1 MRQLTSTPPGAN
13 ALTGISERFNMRQ
26 LTNAQVFRWSVIV
39 ALALAVMMPVGLI
52 VYQSFL
58 DGPFFSPESKAS
70 LSAFQYVFSDPG
82 FYDAMRATVILCLG
96 TVLIAVPLGGLL
108 SFALTRTDLKF
119 RGFIESMVLV
129 PIFLSSIVLA
139 FGYTVS
145 LGPSGFASQWAL
157 QLFGVVPWDIY
168 GLAGITVLCGL
179 THVPHAYLYV
189 SSAMR
194 NLPSDLEEAA
204 RTTGASIW
212 RVSLD
217 VTLPMVL
224 PSMVFCTALIV
235 MLGFEMFGMPL
246 VLGDP
251 NGITVLT
258 TYIYKLTTLFGEPS
272 YHLMA
277 VVAIV
282 LVAVTLPL
290 VYFQR
295 RLLKTSRKYAAI
307 GGKGGRA
314 TRLRLGR
321 SAQVLALSLI
331 GLWLLAAVILPIGGI
346 ALRAFV
352 DAWGQGVTYSDHL
365 TLVHFR
371 ELLEVPSLFHGIIN
385 SILIATV
392 GGAFAVVLYLMVGL
406 AGHRWQGLG
415 LAILD
420 YSVLLP
426 RALPGLIV
434 GLAFF
439 WAYLFIPIL
448 TPLRPTLFS
457 LLSAYIIVGL
467 SYGLR
472 LIQATLLQVGAE
484 LEESART
491 CGASI
496 TRAWRDIVIPII
508 RPGLIGAWVLIMIIF
523 LREYATGVYLMS
535 SGTEVIGSLIVSML
549 ATGAIDLIAA
559 LSFISVILTA
569 VGLAVAL
576 RFGAKIHD

>member
-1 MRQLTSTPPGAN
+1 MRQLNN
-13 ALTGISERFNMRQ
+13 AE
-26 LTNAQVFRWSVIV
+26 VFRWSVIA
-39 ALALAVMMPVGLI
+39 ALVISVMTPVGLI
-52 VYQSFL
+52 VYQSLL

-70 LSAFQYVFSDPG
+70 FAAFHYIFTDPSFYTALKTTAILS
-82 FYDAMRATVILCLG
+82 LG
-96 TVLIAVPLGGLL
+96 TVLIALPLGGLL
-108 SFALTRTDLKF
+108 AFLLTRTDLKYRTF
-119 RGFIESMVLV
+119 VESMVLV
-129 PIFLSSIVLA
+129 PIFLSSIVVA

-145 LGPSGFASQWAL
+145 LGPSGFASLWVQKYIG
-157 QLFGVVPWDIY
+157 FVPWNIY
-168 GLAGITVLCGL
+168 SLFGITVLCGL

-204 RTTGASIW
+204 RTAGASIW

-217 VTLPMVL
+217 VTLPMVM
-224 PSMVFCTALIV
+224 PSLVFCTALIV
-235 MLGFEMFGMPL
+235 MLGFEMFGLPL

-251 NGITVLT
+251 NGVTVLT
-258 TYIYKLTTLFGEPS
+258 TYIYKLTTLFGTPS

-277 VVAIV
+277 VVAMV

-307 GGKGGRA
+307 GGKGSRT
-314 TRLRLGR
+314 TRLRLGV
-321 SAQVLALSLI
+321 SGQVIALTLI
-331 GLWLLAAVILPIGGI
+331 GLWLLSAVVLPIGGI

-352 DAWGQGVTYSDHL
+352 DAWGQGVNYSDHL
-365 TLVHFR
+365 TLIHFR
-371 ELLEVPSLFHGIIN
+371 ELLDVPSLYRGIVN

-392 GGAFAVVLYLMVGL
+392 GGAIAVFLYLLVGL
-406 AGHRWQGLG
+406 AGFRWYGAG
-415 LAILD
+415 LALLD

-439 WAYLFIPIL
+439 WAYLFIPFL

-508 RPGLIGAWVLIMIIF
+508 RPGLVGAWVLIMIIF

-535 SGTEVIGSLIVSML
+535 NGTEVIGSLIVSML

-559 LSFISVILTA
+559 LSFVSVFLTA

>member
-1 MRQLTSTPPGAN
+1 MQQANNTSPLGMPIGRGWKKMPRSGNAEWFRIGVIAVLFLT
-13 ALTGISERFNMRQ
+13 
-26 LTNAQVFRWSVIV
+26 
-39 ALALAVMMPVGLI
+39 VMIPVGLI
-52 VYQSFL
+52 LYQSL
-58 DGPFFSPESKAS
+58 LSGPFFNADSIFS
-70 LSAFQYVFSDPG
+70 LDAFRYVLSDSA
-82 FYDAMRATVILCLG
+82 FYDALRATTVLSLG
-96 TVLIAVPLGGLL
+96 TVVIAVPLGGLL
-108 SFALTRTDLKF
+108 AFLLTRTDLKF
-119 RGFIESMVLV
+119 RRLIESLALM
-129 PIFLSSIVLA
+129 PIFLSSIVVA

-145 LGPSGFASQWAL
+145 LGPSGFVSL
-157 QLFGVVPWDIY
+157 LFQKLLGVVPWNIY
-168 GLAGITVLCGL
+168 SLTGITVLCGL

-189 SSAMR
+189 SAAMR

-204 RTTGASIW
+204 RTTGASVW

-217 VTLPMVL
+217 VTLPMVM
-224 PSMVFCTALIV
+224 PSLVFCAALLV

-258 TYIYKLTTLFGEPS
+258 GYIYKLTTLFGMPS

-282 LVAVTLPL
+282 IVAITLPL
-290 VYFQR
+290 VYVQR
-295 RLLKTSRKYAAI
+295 RLLKQGRKYVAV

-314 TRLRLGR
+314 NRLRLG
-321 SAQVLALSLI
+321 AAGQAIALSAI
-331 GLWLLAAVILPIGGI
+331 ALWLLASVLFPIGGI
-346 ALRAFV
+346 FLRAFV
-352 DAWGQGVTYSDHL
+352 DTWGAGVNYADHL
-365 TLVHFR
+365 TLAHFR
-371 ELLEVPSLFHGIIN
+371 ELTTVPSLLNGIVN
-385 SILIATV
+385 SVLIATV
-392 GGAFAVVLYLMVGL
+392 GGAIAIVVYLLVAL
-406 AGHRWQGLG
+406 AGHRWQGFG
-415 LAILD
+415 MAMLD

-439 WAYLFIPIL
+439 WAYLFIPFL

-472 LIQATLLQVGAE
+472 LIQATLLQVGGE

-491 CGASI
+491 CGASVM
-496 TRAWRDIVIPII
+496 RAWRDVVIPII
-508 RPGLIGAWVLIMIIF
+508 RPGLMGAWVLIMIIF

-549 ATGAIDLIAA
+549 ASGAIDLIAA
-559 LSFISVILTA
+559 LSFISVVLTSI
-569 VGLAVAL
+569 GLAIAL
-576 RFGAKIHD
+576 SFGAKVHD

>member
-1 MRQLTSTPPGAN
+1 MRALHN
-13 ALTGISERFNMRQ
+13 AE
-26 LTNAQVFRWSVIV
+26 VFRVSVISLLFFSV
-39 ALALAVMMPVGLI
+39 ITPVGLI
-52 VYQSFL
+52 LYQSLL
-58 DGPFFSPESKAS
+58 DGPFFSPETTAS
-70 LSAFQYVFSDPG
+70 LDAFRYVFSDEA
-82 FYDAMRATVILCLG
+82 FYEAFSNTAVVAIG
-96 TVLIAVPLGGLL
+96 TVAISVPLGALL
-108 SFALTRTDLKF
+108 AFLMTRTDLKL
-119 RGFIESMVLV
+119 RGLIESMILM

-145 LGPSGFASQWAL
+145 LGPSGFVS
-157 QLFGVVPWDIY
+157 LFLEKWIGFVPWDIY
-168 GLAGITVLCGL
+168 NLTGITLLCGL

-204 RTTGASIW
+204 RTTGASVW

-224 PSMVFCTALIV
+224 PSLIFCAALLI
-235 MLGFEMFGMPL
+235 MLGFEMFGLPL

-258 TYIYKLTTLFGEPS
+258 TYIYKLTTLFGVPS

-277 VVAIV
+277 VVAII
-282 LVAVTLPL
+282 LVVITLPL

-295 RLLKTSRKYAAI
+295 KLLGQSRKYAAI
-307 GGKGGRA
+307 GGKGGRH
-314 TRLRLGR
+314 TRLRLGKVG
-321 SAQVLALSLI
+321 QIVALGAI
-331 GLWLLAAVILPIGGI
+331 FLWLLLAVILPIGGI

-352 DAWGQGVTYSDHL
+352 DAWGQGVDFSQHL
-365 TLVHFR
+365 TLAHFR
-371 ELLEVPSLFHGIIN
+371 ELLQVPSLYNGIIN
-385 SILIATV
+385 SIIIAVV
-392 GGAFAVVLYLMVGL
+392 GGAIAVFIYLMIAL
-406 AGHRWQGLG
+406 AGHRWQGVG
-415 LAILD
+415 LTMLD

-439 WAYLFIPIL
+439 WAYLFIPFL
-448 TPLRPTLFS
+448 TPLRPTLIS
-457 LLSAYIIVGL
+457 LLSAYVIVGL

-472 LIQATLLQVGAE
+472 LIQASLLQVGPE

-491 CGASI
+491 CGANI

-508 RPGLIGAWVLIMIIF
+508 RPGLVGAWVLIMIIF

-559 LSFISVILTA
+559 LSFISVLLTA
-569 VGLAVAL
+569 IGLAVAL

>member
-1 MRQLTSTPPGAN
+1 
-13 ALTGISERFNMRQ
+13 
-26 LTNAQVFRWSVIV
+26 
-39 ALALAVMMPVGLI
+39 
-52 VYQSFL
+52 
-58 DGPFFSPESKAS
+58 
-70 LSAFQYVFSDPG
+70 
-82 FYDAMRATVILCLG
+82 
-96 TVLIAVPLGGLL
+96 
-108 SFALTRTDLKF
+108 
-119 RGFIESMVLV
+119 
-129 PIFLSSIVLA
+129 
-139 FGYTVS
+139 
-145 LGPSGFASQWAL
+145 
-157 QLFGVVPWDIY
+157 
-168 GLAGITVLCGL
+168 
-179 THVPHAYLYV
+179 
-189 SSAMR
+189 MR

-204 RTTGASIW
+204 RTTGANIW

-224 PSMVFCTALIV
+224 PSLVFCAALLV
-235 MLGFEMFGMPL
+235 MLGFEMFGLPL

-251 NGITVLT
+251 NGVTVLT
-258 TYIYKLTTLFGEPS
+258 TYIYKLTTLFGMPS

-277 VVAIV
+277 VVAMV
-282 LVAVTLPL
+282 LVAITLPL
-290 VYFQR
+290 VYIQR
-295 RLLKTSRKYAAI
+295 KLLSQSRKYVAV

-314 TRLRLGR
+314 NRLRLGT
-321 SAQVLALSLI
+321 AGQTIALAAI
-331 GLWLLAAVILPIGGI
+331 GLWLLTSVILPIGGI

-352 DAWGQGVTYSDHL
+352 DAWGQGVNYADHF
-365 TLVHFR
+365 TIIHFK
-371 ELLEVPSLFHGIIN
+371 ELLDVPSLYNGIIN
-385 SILIATV
+385 SVLIAVV
-392 GGAFAVVLYLMVGL
+392 GGAVAVGIYLMVGL
-406 AGHRWQGLG
+406 AGHRWHGFG
-415 LAILD
+415 MAMLD

-472 LIQATLLQVGAE
+472 LIQATLLQVGIE

-496 TRAWRDIVIPII
+496 KRAWYDIVIPIV
-508 RPGLIGAWVLIMIIF
+508 RPGLVGAWVLIMIIF

-559 LSFISVILTA
+559 LSFISVLLTA
-569 VGLAVAL
+569 IGLAIAL

>member
-1 MRQLTSTPPGAN
+1 MRALHN
-13 ALTGISERFNMRQ
+13 AEYFRFGVISLLFI
-26 LTNAQVFRWSVIV
+26 SVIT
-39 ALALAVMMPVGLI
+39 PVGLI
-52 VYQSFL
+52 LYQSFL
-58 DGPFFSPESKAS
+58 NGPFFSPETTLS
-70 LSAFQYVFSDPG
+70 LDAFKYVFSDAG
-82 FYDAMRATVILCLG
+82 FYEAFSNTAVVAFG
-96 TVLIAVPLGGLL
+96 TVAISVPLGALL
-108 SFALTRTDLKF
+108 AFLMTRTDLKL
-119 RGFIESMVLV
+119 RGLIESMILM

-145 LGPSGFASQWAL
+145 LGPSGFVS
-157 QLFGVVPWDIY
+157 LFLEKWIGIVPWDIY
-168 GLAGITVLCGL
+168 NLTGITLLCGL

-204 RTTGASIW
+204 RTTGASVW

-224 PSMVFCTALIV
+224 PSLIFCAALLI
-235 MLGFEMFGMPL
+235 MLGFEMFGLPL

-258 TYIYKLTTLFGEPS
+258 TYIYKLTTLFGVPS

-282 LVAVTLPL
+282 LVAITLPL

-295 RLLKTSRKYAAI
+295 KLLSQSRKYAAI
-307 GGKGGRA
+307 GGKGGRH
-314 TRLRLGR
+314 TRLRLGTTG
-321 SAQVLALSLI
+321 QVIALGSI
-331 GLWLLAAVILPIGGI
+331 GLWLLIAVVLPIGGI

-352 DAWGQGVTYSDHL
+352 DAWGQGVNFSEHL
-365 TLVHFR
+365 TLAHFH
-371 ELLEVPSLFHGIIN
+371 ELLNVPSLYNGIVN
-385 SILIATV
+385 SIIIAVV
-392 GGAFAVVLYLMVGL
+392 GGAIAVGCYVLIGL
-406 AGHRWQGLG
+406 AGHRWQGFG
-415 LAILD
+415 LAMLD

-448 TPLRPTLFS
+448 TPFRPTLIS

-472 LIQATLLQVGAE
+472 LIQASLLQVGME

-491 CGASI
+491 CGATV

-508 RPGLIGAWVLIMIIF
+508 RPGLVGAWVLIMIIF

-559 LSFISVILTA
+559 LSFISVLLTA
-569 VGLAVAL
+569 IGLAIAL

>member
-1 MRQLTSTPPGAN
+1 MRQFQN
-13 ALTGISERFNMRQ
+13 AE
-26 LTNAQVFRWSVIV
+26 VFRWSVI
-39 ALALAVMMPVGLI
+39 AALAVAVMTPVGLI
-52 VYQSFL
+52 VYQSLL
-58 DGPFFSPESKAS
+58 DGPFFNTESQAS
-70 LSAFQYVFSDPG
+70 LSAFQYVFNDPS
-82 FYDAMRATVILCLG
+82 FWDALKTTGILSFGALF
-96 TVLIAVPLGGLL
+96 IAVPLGALL
-108 SFALTRTDLKF
+108 AFILTRTDLKF
-119 RGFIESMVLV
+119 RRFVESMVLV

-145 LGPSGFASQWAL
+145 LGPSGFASLWMQKHL
-157 QLFGVVPWDIY
+157 GFVPWNIY
-168 GLAGITVLCGL
+168 SLFGITVLSGL

-204 RTTGASIW
+204 RTTGAGIW
-212 RVSLD
+212 RVSID

-224 PSMVFCTALIV
+224 PSLVFCAALLV
-235 MLGFEMFGMPL
+235 MLGFEMFGLPL

-251 NGITVLT
+251 NGVTVLT
-258 TYIYKLTTLFGEPS
+258 TYIYKLTTLLGSPS

-277 VVAIV
+277 VVAMV
-282 LVAVTLPL
+282 LVAITLPL

-314 TRLRLGR
+314 TRLRLGPGG
-321 SAQVLALSLI
+321 QVVALSLI
-331 GLWLLAAVILPIGGI
+331 GLWLVTAVVLPIGGI
-346 ALRAFV
+346 SLRAFV
-352 DAWGQGVTYSDHL
+352 DAWGQGVNYADHL
-365 TLVHFR
+365 TLVHFT
-371 ELLEVPSLFHGIIN
+371 ELLEVPSLYHGIVN
-385 SILIATV
+385 SVLIATV
-392 GGAFAVVLYLMVGL
+392 GGALAVFLYLLVGL
-406 AGHRWQGLG
+406 AGFRWQGAG
-415 LAILD
+415 LAVLD

-439 WAYLFIPIL
+439 WAYLFIPVL

-508 RPGLIGAWVLIMIIF
+508 RPGLMGAWVLIMIIF

-549 ATGAIDLIAA
+549 ASGAVDLIAA
-559 LSFISVILTA
+559 LSFISVFLTA

>member
-1 MRQLTSTPPGAN
+1 MRQFNN
-13 ALTGISERFNMRQ
+13 AEG
-26 LTNAQVFRWSVIV
+26 FRWSVIV
-39 ALALAVMMPVGLI
+39 VLFLAVMTPVGLI
-52 VYQSFL
+52 VYQSLL
-58 DGPFFSPESKAS
+58 DGPFFSPESRAGFD
-70 LSAFQYVFSDPG
+70 AFHYVFTDPS
-82 FYDAMRATVILCLG
+82 FYSALKATAILSLG
-96 TVLIAVPLGGLL
+96 TVAIALPLGGLL
-108 SFALTRTDLKF
+108 AFVLTRTDLKY
-119 RGFIESMVLV
+119 RGVVESMVLV

-145 LGPSGFASQWAL
+145 LGPSGFASLWVQERL
-157 QLFGVVPWDIY
+157 GFVPWNVY
-168 GLAGITVLCGL
+168 SLFGITVLCGL

-212 RVSLD
+212 RVSWD

-224 PSMVFCTALIV
+224 PSLVFCTALII
-235 MLGFEMFGMPL
+235 MLGFEMFGLPL

-258 TYIYKLTTLFGEPS
+258 TYIYKLTTLFGTPS

-277 VVAIV
+277 VVAMV
-282 LVAVTLPL
+282 LVAITLPL

-314 TRLRLGR
+314 TRLRLGT
-321 SAQVLALSLI
+321 SGQIVALTLI
-331 GLWLLAAVILPIGGI
+331 ALWLLSAVVLPIGGI

-352 DAWGQGVTYSDHL
+352 DAWGQGVTYAEHL
-365 TLVHFR
+365 TIMHFK
-371 ELLEVPSLFHGIIN
+371 ELLNVPSLFHGIIN

-392 GGAFAVVLYLMVGL
+392 GGAVAVFLYLLVGL
-406 AGHRWQGLG
+406 AGFRWQGAG

-426 RALPGLIV
+426 RALPGLII

-439 WAYLFIPIL
+439 WVYLFIPFL

-496 TRAWRDIVIPII
+496 TQAWRDIVIPII
-508 RPGLIGAWVLIMIIF
+508 RPGLVGAWVLIMIIF

-559 LSFISVILTA
+559 LSFISVFLTA

>member
-1 MRQLTSTPPGAN
+1 MSRPMEISSANGSARTTSMGR
-13 ALTGISERFNMRQ
+13 LH
-26 LTNAQVFRWSVIV
+26 NAQVFRWAVIA
-39 ALALAVMMPVGLI
+39 ALLLAVSMPVGLI
-52 VYQSFL
+52 VYQSML
-58 DGPFFSPESKAS
+58 DGPFFSEQSRAS
-70 LSAFQYVFSDPG
+70 LSAFQYVFSDPS
-82 FYDAMRATVILCLG
+82 FYGALKATTILSLG
-96 TVLIAVPLGGLL
+96 TVAIALPGGGLL
-108 SFALTRTDLKF
+108 AFALTRTDLRF
-119 RGFIESMVLV
+119 RGFIETMALV

-145 LGPSGFASQWAL
+145 LGPSGFVSRWANAIL
-157 QLFGVVPWDIY
+157 GTVPWDIY
-168 GLAGITVLCGL
+168 GLLGITVLCGV

-204 RTTGASIW
+204 RTTGASVW

-224 PSMVFCTALIV
+224 PALVFCTALIV
-235 MLGFEMFGMPL
+235 MLGFEMFGLPL

-277 VVAIV
+277 VVAVV
-282 LVAVTLPL
+282 LVAITLPL

-295 RLLKTSRKYAAI
+295 RLLKSSRKYAAI
-307 GGKGGRA
+307 GGKGARA
-314 TRLRLGR
+314 SRLRLGR
-321 SAQVLALSLI
+321 GGQVVALGVI
-331 GLWLLAAVILPIGGI
+331 GLWMLAAVILPIGGI
-346 ALRAFV
+346 VLRAFV
-352 DAWGQGVTYSDHL
+352 DAWGEGVNYLDHF
-365 TLVHFR
+365 TLIHFK
-371 ELLEVPSLFHGIIN
+371 ELLDVPSLFHGIVN
-385 SILIATV
+385 SVVIAV
-392 GGAFAVVLYLMVGL
+392 LGGAFAVFLYLLVCL
-406 AGHRWQGLG
+406 AGHRWQGIG
-415 LAILD
+415 LAVLD

-439 WAYLFIPIL
+439 WAYLFVPFL

-484 LEESART
+484 LEESARV
-491 CGASI
+491 CGA
-496 TRAWRDIVIPII
+496 TVGRTWRDVVIPII
-508 RPGLIGAWVLIMIIF
+508 RPGLVGAWVLIMIIF

-559 LSFISVILTA
+559 LSFISVVLTA
-569 VGLAVAL
+569 IGLAVAL